1 MTNSFEAISNQSKQ
15 RMGESKQAIA
25 EGTLGNRVGHT
36 FFDAL
41 NQLGQIPH
49 KERFAEISP
58 DVGKFVKAGIFGVS
72 IRREHHDFRGTE
84 RVILMQTLKNSITA
98 SPRDLMLDYKHIRH
112 LLPDRIDALQ
122 TISYR
127 DDLAS
132 LVREIILIK
141 LFKRWIGIS
150 NKKSHG

>member
-1 MTNSFEAISNQSKQ
+1 
-15 RMGESKQAIA
+15 
-25 EGTLGNRVGHT
+25 
-36 FFDAL
+36 
-41 NQLGQIPH
+41 
-49 KERFAEISP
+49 
-58 DVGKFVKAGIFGVS
+58 
-72 IRREHHDFRGTE
+72 
-84 RVILMQTLKNSITA
+84 MQTLENSITA
-98 SPRDLMLDYKHIRH
+98 SPRDLMLDNKHIRH